1 MRVER
6 ITQVLEMAVKAE
18 KDKRNRSAQG
28 SANAMMQFETSM
40 INNVDHMLMSRSD
53 QHMREEEK

>member
-1 MRVER
+1 M
-6 ITQVLEMAVKAE
+6 LEMAVKAE